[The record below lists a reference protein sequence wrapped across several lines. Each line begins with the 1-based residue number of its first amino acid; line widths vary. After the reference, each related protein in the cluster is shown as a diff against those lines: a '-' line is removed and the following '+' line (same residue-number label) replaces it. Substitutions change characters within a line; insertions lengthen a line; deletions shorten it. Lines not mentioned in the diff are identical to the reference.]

1 MKFYAKTPL
10 VNFLLK
16 PYLICVGFY
25 SPLFTCMIRYSF
37 HLDADRASWYV
48 NEDLGVMKEII
59 WRSKADL
66 WKSIL
71 IWMYCIEK
79 SCIVGMN
86 ALVTSLLLFQMKL
99 MERETLYL
107 FQRWALSALLLV
119 GRIFIE
125 LIDHKSCTTICSHLY
140 NLLEAKFLNLTKRGL
155 DLRHSI
161 FGCQLWSH

>member
-1 MKFYAKTPL
+1 M
-10 VNFLLK
+10 
-16 PYLICVGFY
+16 
-25 SPLFTCMIRYSF
+25 
-37 HLDADRASWYV
+37 H
-48 NEDLGVMKEII
+48 
-59 WRSKADL
+59 
-66 WKSIL
+66 
-71 IWMYCIEK
+71 CIEK

-140 NLLEAKFLNLTKRGL
+140 NLLEAKFLNPNKVGIGFTSFYFWVSTVKYVNNHHIVRCFVENVLFL
-155 DLRHSI
+155 
-161 FGCQLWSH
+161 